1 MRVGYCARSRPAACS
16 LSFPSTPFHHLTLP
30 RFLCCPP
37 SRSSLPSSFPCLQD
51 KDLAYWKVDFNEIAQ
66 RAKHHGMRLIRTPAV
81 DFSPHS
87 LRNTLPAGGWAP
99 RGGAGV
105 GQQGSDSAG
114 GLSSAT
120 SV

>member
-1 MRVGYCARSRPAACS
+1 MPCPA
-16 LSFPSTPFHHLTLP
+16 LLV
-30 RFLCCPP
+30 
-37 SRSSLPSSFPCLQD
+37 LQD

-99 RGGAGV
+99 GGGAGA
-105 GQQGSDSAG
+105 AG
-114 GLSSAT
+114 C
-120 SV
+120 